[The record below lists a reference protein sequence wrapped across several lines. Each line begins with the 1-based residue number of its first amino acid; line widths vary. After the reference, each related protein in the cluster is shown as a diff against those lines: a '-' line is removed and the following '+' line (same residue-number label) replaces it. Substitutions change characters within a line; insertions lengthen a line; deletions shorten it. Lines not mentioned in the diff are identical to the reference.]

1 MKKSSDIGKREK
13 ISEEIS
19 NTQGSDSE
27 QEENFV
33 SDVQRHTQ
41 KLINEER
48 LDSVGFEDQGAEVL
62 NVWLEE
68 AKAKQEGIP
77 LSGLIERVREIS
89 GLMPILKK
97 IQNRQLEQDMFFL
110 RWEQELEDKYL
121 LKTQMDVDFS
131 AFEQLVESR
140 VKNRLD
146 AYDMRVEQLLGK
158 CVT

>member
-48 LDSVGFEDQGAEVL
+48 LDSVGFED
-62 NVWLEE
+62 
-68 AKAKQEGIP
+68 
-77 LSGLIERVREIS
+77 
-89 GLMPILKK
+89 
-97 IQNRQLEQDMFFL
+97 
-110 RWEQELEDKYL
+110 
-121 LKTQMDVDFS
+121 
-131 AFEQLVESR
+131 
-140 VKNRLD
+140 
-146 AYDMRVEQLLGK
+146 
-158 CVT
+158 